1 MESSSLSKIS
11 RILLHKKYIDL
22 LLEKNNKYDKE
33 IQKDLTRTFPDNI
46 SFKYGNS
53 NYNKLYHLL
62 TVYSLYNKNIGYA
75 QGINFLAAHIILLFE
90 KEEEGFIFFDALL
103 QRFEF
108 EKLLGVENELHN
120 KLYNIGLYIK
130 KFCPEITRYLER
142 MNLSHEFFTT
152 NWMITLFSNS
162 MEEKYLF
169 IVWDFLIIYGWKF
182 FRYFV
187 VSVLNIYKNRILEEE
202 QNNLTFFM
210 KNILRNEQFK
220 VKFKDIIDNA
230 FALMNEDRNIN

>member
-1 MESSSLSKIS
+1 
-11 RILLHKKYIDL
+11 
-22 LLEKNNKYDKE
+22 
-33 IQKDLTRTFPDNI
+33 
-46 SFKYGNS
+46 
-53 NYNKLYHLL
+53 
-62 TVYSLYNKNIGYA
+62 
-75 QGINFLAAHIILLFE
+75 
-90 KEEEGFIFFDALL
+90 
-103 QRFEF
+103 
-108 EKLLGVENELHN
+108 
-120 KLYNIGLYIK
+120 
-130 KFCPEITRYLER
+130 